1 MWSPWVRQ
9 LRRRRPKGGKRS
21 LRDISVEWPV
31 AAVKS
36 IDLSNVRR
44 QGTRNGQF
52 WRTTMSVDLK
62 NEATDVEDAN
72 NLSRRSFLV
81 RLAVVGIGSAIAT
94 SASVNAA
101 HAAAD
106 SEIASG
112 AEDLTKGETSPA
124 NKTAEVVQQVDPND
138 PLQHFN
144 QPYYRHR
151 RRVARRVYRR
161 SWRYTRRVYRR
172 RRRYTRRVYRRV
184 RRRYYY

>member
-1 MWSPWVRQ
+1 
-9 LRRRRPKGGKRS
+9 
-21 LRDISVEWPV
+21 
-31 AAVKS
+31 
-36 IDLSNVRR
+36 
-44 QGTRNGQF
+44 
-52 WRTTMSVDLK
+52 MSVDRK
-62 NEATDVEDAN
+62 NEATDVEDTN

-81 RLAVVGIGSAIAT
+81 RLAVVGIGSAIGT
-94 SASVNAA
+94 SASVTAA
-101 HAAAD
+101 HATAD

-112 AEDLTKGETSPA
+112 AKDVTNSETSPT

-172 RRRYTRRVYRRV
+172 RRRYTRRVYRRA